1 MSITLYVIPGSHPAR
16 AAELMLRHKGIEY
29 KRTDLPP
36 VLSRFVVHR
45 LLRFPGDRVPAMKV
59 DGRKVQGSQAVS
71 RELEALR
78 PDPPLFPSDAE
89 HRVRVEEAERWGDV
103 YFQEIPRKISWWALK
118 RRKSDQASFLEGYRL
133 GLPTRV
139 LVATSP
145 PLIRM
150 AMRLND
156 STDEVVR
163 DQLAAIP
170 AALDRIDGW
179 IAEGVIGAG
188 QPNAADFQLA
198 TSVRLLMAFAD
209 IEPAIEGRPA
219 AQLARRIAPDPPG
232 RIGPAFP
239 QEWLAPLQA
248 GVTGSLRRSPA

>member
-1 MSITLYVIPGSHPAR
+1 LTSVRLYVIPGSHPAR
-16 AAELMLRHKGIEY
+16 AAELMLRYKGIEY

-36 VLSRFVVHR
+36 VLSRFLVKR
-45 LLRFPGDRVPAMKV
+45 ILRFPGDRVPAMKI
-59 DGRKVQGSQAVS
+59 DGRKVQGSQEVS

-78 PDPPLFPSDAE
+78 PEPPLFPSDPGRRAQ
-89 HRVRVEEAERWGDV
+89 VEEAERWGDV

-118 RRKSDQASFLEGYRL
+118 RHKADQASFLEGYRL

-163 DQLAAIP
+163 AQIAAIP
-170 AALDRIDGW
+170 AALDKVESW
-179 IAEGVIGAG
+179 IAAGVIGG
-188 QPNAADFQLA
+188 EQPNAADFQLA
-198 TSVRLLMAFAD
+198 TTIRLLMAFAD
-209 IEPAIEGRPA
+209 LEPAIEGRPA
-219 AQLARRIAPDPPG
+219 GQLALRIAPDAPG
-232 RIGPAFP
+232 HIAPAFP
-239 QEWLAPLQA
+239 SEWLAPL
-248 GVTGSLRRSPA
+248 SLAPAPS

>member
-1 MSITLYVIPGSHPAR
+1 LTNVRLYVIPGSHPGR

-36 VLSRFVVHR
+36 VLSRFVVQR
-45 LLRFPGDRVPAMKV
+45 VLRFPGDRVPAMKV
-59 DGRKVQGSQAVS
+59 DGRKVQGSQQVS
-71 RELEALR
+71 RELDALR
-78 PDPPLFPSDAE
+78 PEPALFPSDPEQRAKI
-89 HRVRVEEAERWGDV
+89 EEAERWGDV

-118 RRKSDQASFLEGYRL
+118 RRKGDQASFLEGYRL

-156 STDEVVR
+156 STDEVVKA
-163 DQLAAIP
+163 QIAAIP
-170 AALDRIDGW
+170 AALDKVDGW
-179 IAEGVIGAG
+179 IAEGVIGGA

-209 IEPAIEGRPA
+209 IEPAIAGRPA
-219 AQLARRIAPDPPG
+219 AQLAVRIAPDPPG

-239 QEWLAPLQA
+239 GEWLAPLEVA
-248 GVTGSLRRSPA
+248 AAAS

>member
-1 MSITLYVIPGSHPAR
+1 MKVTLFVIPGSHPAR
-16 AAELMLRHKGIEY
+16 TAELILRYKGIEY
-29 KRTDLPP
+29 KRRDLPP

-45 LLRFPGDRVPAMKV
+45 LLRFPGDRVPAMKI

-71 RELEALR
+71 REIDALR
-78 PDPPLFPSDAE
+78 PDPPLFPADPERRA
-89 HRVRVEEAERWGDV
+89 RVEEAEQWGDV

-118 RRKSDQASFLEGYRL
+118 RRKADQGSFLKGYRL

-150 AMRLND
+150 AIRLND

-163 DQLAAIP
+163 EQIAAIP
-170 AALDRIDGW
+170 AALDKVDAW
-179 IAEGVIGAG
+179 IAEGVIGTG
-188 QPNAADFQLA
+188 QPSAADFQLA
-198 TSVRLLMAFAD
+198 TTVRLLMAFED

-219 AQLARRIAPDPPG
+219 AELARRIAPDPPG

-239 QEWLAPLQA
+239 IEWLAALRAPLTA
-248 GVTGSLRRSPA
+248 T